1 MEKRSENMTKLIELK
16 GINKTYKNGD
26 QELRVLKDIDLEV
39 EEGEFVAIMGPSG
52 SGKSTLMNVIGL
64 LDRPTSGEYFLEGQ
78 EVGNLSEKKL
88 ARVRNEQI
96 GFVFQQFFLLSK
108 LNAFQ
113 NVELPLIYA
122 GVHPAK
128 RKELAEQ
135 YLEKVELGSR
145 MHHLPSE
152 LSGGQKQ
159 RVAIARALVNQPA
172 IVLADEPTGALDTKT
187 GEQIMDL
194 LTKLNQEGK
203 TIIMVTHEPEIAA
216 FAHRRIVIR
225 DGVISSDSKLERGT

>member
-1 MEKRSENMTKLIELK
+1 MTKLIELK
-16 GINKTYKNGD
+16 GINKIYKNGD

-128 RKELAEQ
+128 RKEIAEQ

-159 RVAIARALVNQPA
+159 RVAIARALVNRPA

-216 FAHRRIVIR
+216 FANRRIVIR
-225 DGVISSDSKLERGT
+225 DGVISSDSKLERRE

>member
-1 MEKRSENMTKLIELK
+1 MTKLIELK

-26 QELRVLKDIDLEV
+26 QELRVLKDINLEV

-78 EVGNLSEKKL
+78 EVGNLSEKKI

-128 RKELAEQ
+128 RKEIAEQ

-159 RVAIARALVNQPA
+159 RVAIARALVNRPA

-216 FAHRRIVIR
+216 FANRRIVIR
-225 DGVISSDSKLERGT
+225 DGVISSDSKLERRE

>member
-1 MEKRSENMTKLIELK
+1 MEKRSVNMTKLIELK

-39 EEGEFVAIMGPSG
+39 EKGEFVAIMGPSG

-128 RKELAEQ
+128 RKEIAEQ

-216 FAHRRIVIR
+216 FANRRIVIR
-225 DGVISSDSKLERGT
+225 DGVISSDSKLERRE

>member
-1 MEKRSENMTKLIELK
+1 MTKLIELK

-135 YLEKVELGSR
+135 YLEKVELHSR
-145 MHHLPSE
+145 MHHFPSE

>member
-1 MEKRSENMTKLIELK
+1 MTKLIELK

-39 EEGEFVAIMGPSG
+39 EKGEFVAIMGPSG

-64 LDRPTSGEYFLEGQ
+64 LDRPTSGDYFLEGQ

-128 RKELAEQ
+128 RKEIAEQ

-216 FAHRRIVIR
+216 FANRRIVIR
-225 DGVISSDSKLERGT
+225 DGVISSDSKLERRD

>member
-1 MEKRSENMTKLIELK
+1 MTKLIELK

-135 YLEKVELGSR
+135 YLEKVELHSR
-145 MHHLPSE
+145 MHYLPSE